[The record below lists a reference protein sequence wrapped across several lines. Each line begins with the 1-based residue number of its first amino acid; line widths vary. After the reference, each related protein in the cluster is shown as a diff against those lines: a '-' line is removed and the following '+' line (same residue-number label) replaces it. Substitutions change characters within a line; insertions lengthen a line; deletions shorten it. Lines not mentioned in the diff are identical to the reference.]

1 MLKIVAEDGYSIG
14 DRAGNCKKKAPAA
27 YRKADTLR
35 RLLCRG
41 RTCAARGF
49 KAVCVSGKVEGRT
62 LHAKRYHRFVYPI
75 NFSST
80 TAAVSRPSRSA
91 HTTRL

>member
-1 MLKIVAEDGYSIG
+1 MLKIVAGGGYSIG

-41 RTCAARGF
+41 CFAGAGH
-49 KAVCVSGKVEGRT
+49 ART

>member
-1 MLKIVAEDGYSIG
+1 MLKIVAGGGYSIG

-41 RTCAARGF
+41 RTCAARG
-49 KAVCVSGKVEGRT
+49 VMGDMRLREGRRAG
-62 LHAKRYHRFVYPI
+62 HARPLRGGNDY
-75 NFSST
+75 
-80 TAAVSRPSRSA
+80 TAP
-91 HTTRL
+91 